1 MVEGLTVDLRGGAGT
16 GFALF
21 GGYDHVGN
29 AEVRFLKS
37 GADIVCLAGRSNEGR
52 IESVHTEELYLN
64 RNVAGGHIAY
74 RVGTIGKS
82 RCMQALRL
90 DYDSRKI
97 NWFSVTCIKHRSD
110 YGCGFGLGA
119 ECKETCKQ
127 SEDYAGGR
135 QYLSNVH
142 ISIVLTNNEGDI
154 IDTFAK
160 LKILAGKSKDYRQ
173 KYRYSVKLG
182 YKRF

>member
-1 MVEGLTVDLRGGAGT
+1 M
-16 GFALF
+16 
-21 GGYDHVGN
+21 
-29 AEVRFLKS
+29 
-37 GADIVCLAGRSNEGR
+37 
-52 IESVHTEELYLN
+52 ESVCAEERFGL
-64 RNVAGGHIAY
+64 V
-74 RVGTIGKS
+74 
-82 RCMQALRL
+82 
-90 DYDSRKI
+90 
-97 NWFSVTCIKHRSD
+97 SD

-154 IDTFAK
+154 RDTLAK